1 MLRSA
6 GFVLIEPRV
15 SVDELR
21 MTMSAFGESVVA
33 EMNRLGMMVDV
44 SHISKNAAL
53 HAMRVSGAPVIASHS
68 SAFALADHARNMDDE
83 TLMALRENGGV
94 MQTTAFPSYVKVQ
107 PPEREE
113 ELRRLRD
120 ANGFQYDLEDGTV
133 AAGAN
138 SDDPFV
144 EIFLDQWKGLS
155 IHVPP
160 SMREEVE
167 AVLSGFELQEV
178 AQTWDPSD
186 GGEGTVEPMQTR
198 PVLDVDDASD
208 VDELLLE
215 LRRAWRLE
223 LNIDP
228 ETNVDESGRRLG
240 LTLWHAVVVVADAA
254 GAADRGGYASIWATA
269 GSLQQME
276 GLIEGALEEY
286 PEWKFQEIYAIDRV
300 AYDERPEAL
309 VELPPRSTEAAVHQV
324 YMDTWESPPEPIPEP
339 PDG

>member
-1 MLRSA
+1 MRRFRMRNDLERA
-6 GFVLIEPRV
+6 VIDGFALPLGLEPGRIGAPKQGYILAYTPGEEEPDTYAFHVVV
-15 SVDELR
+15 SHERLAPLVR
-21 MTMSAFGESVVA
+21 SAFGLLPA
-33 EMNRLGMMVDV
+33 EIYAIVEISSRDAYRTTDVFLG
-44 SHISKNAAL
+44 
-53 HAMRVSGAPVIASHS
+53 
-68 SAFALADHARNMDDE
+68 
-83 TLMALRENGGV
+83 
-94 MQTTAFPSYVKVQ
+94 
-107 PPEREE
+107 E
-113 ELRRLRD
+113 ELIRLEDFRQ
-120 ANGFQYDLEDGTV
+120 GWERFEPFLLEDGTV

-167 AVLSGFELQEV
+167 AVLAGFELEEV

-208 VDELLLE
+208 IDELLLE

-276 GLIEGALEEY
+276 RLIEGALEDY

-309 VELPPRSTEAAVHQV
+309 VELPPRSTEVAVHQV
-324 YMDTWESPPEPIPEP
+324 YIDTWESPPEPAPEP